1 MDLEDAAI
9 WFYQVKVAMMM
20 GVCLNATFKAE
31 EMSVSCSCI
40 HANIQ
45 NTSLI
50 QTGLRHSIVKV
61 IWAKMDGCH
70 FDAFLCS
77 KHKSLLQVFCSNK
90 QPDRCFGKP
99 GKQRHVLVQ
108 RWNCT
113 GLKDQITPTRRRRES
128 PDRLRWWLLS
138 LCDVLSVWFDLF
150 SLTAG
155 TVTAELAGSE
165 PSAHFYFT
173 HELC

>member
-1 MDLEDAAI
+1 
-9 WFYQVKVAMMM
+9 M

-61 IWAKMDGCH
+61 IWAKMNGYH

-90 QPDRCFGKP
+90 QPDAALENLANSAMC
-99 GKQRHVLVQ
+99 
-108 RWNCT
+108 WY
-113 GLKDQITPTRRRRES
+113 KDG
-128 PDRLRWWLLS
+128 
-138 LCDVLSVWFDLF
+138 
-150 SLTAG
+150 TAQG
-155 TVTAELAGSE
+155 
-165 PSAHFYFT
+165 
-173 HELC
+173 